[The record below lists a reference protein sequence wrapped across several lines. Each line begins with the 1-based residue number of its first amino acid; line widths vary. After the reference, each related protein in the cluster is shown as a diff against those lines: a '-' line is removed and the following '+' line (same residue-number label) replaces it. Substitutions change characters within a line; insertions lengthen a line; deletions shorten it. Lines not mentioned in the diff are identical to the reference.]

1 MNNNSVKVRTIDVG
15 SGIPKIC
22 VPIVSASRK
31 ALMTDISSIIKA
43 KPDII
48 EYRAD
53 YMMSSM
59 EELEEMLSDIRAA
72 IGDTVLLF
80 TIRTADEGGE
90 ADVDDET
97 YEGLLLRA
105 CESGNVDMIDVE
117 AYKKEGLLEKM
128 CKVAHTNG
136 VYVVASNHDFNKTP
150 DENELI
156 TRLTYMKNQGAD
168 IPKIAVMP
176 TSNAD
181 VITLLSATNKYCEKE
196 GGPVITMS
204 MSGKGVVSRLA
215 GEWFGSA
222 VTFATVTKASAP
234 GQVPIDDV
242 RNVLNVIHESIS

>member
-1 MNNNSVKVRTIDVG
+1 MNSNSVKVRTIDIG

-22 VPIVSASRK
+22 VPVVSDSRQTLK
-31 ALMTDISSIIKA
+31 TDLSSVIKA
-43 KPDII
+43 EPDII
-48 EYRAD
+48 EFRAD
-53 YMMSSM
+53 YMMSCM
-59 EELEEMLSDIRAA
+59 DELEEILSDIREH

-80 TIRTADEGGE
+80 TIRTATEGGE
-90 ADVDDET
+90 ADVDDEA

-117 AYKKEGLLEKM
+117 AYKKEGLLENM
-128 CKVAHTNG
+128 CKVAHANG
-136 VYVVASNHDFNKTP
+136 VYVVASNHDFKKTP
-150 DENELI
+150 DVDEI
-156 TRLTYMKNQGAD
+156 VTRLTYMKNQGAD

-176 TSNAD
+176 DSNDD
-181 VITLLSATNKYCEKE
+181 VITLLSSTNRYCEKE

-204 MSGKGVVSRLA
+204 MSGKGVISRLA